1 MISVALIGDTG
12 FKEFAPLVR
21 WLRSES
27 ASVTTSVY
35 ADISAWLSAEA
46 VQPHRH
52 RLTVVLQASSD
63 QFASK
68 DVEHLIGTTMY
79 SGLLCCFGVWCEGDG
94 RTRRVWPNSVRV
106 PARYARQLIQR
117 ELRRVE
123 ENRPPLPPTAARDEI
138 FLYRESE
145 EPLRGADRIRRG
157 AALVIS
163 PDRVYRSTLAQ
174 VLNASGWDAAS
185 AGLDRD
191 SLTHVRSPL
200 LLVHDLDPRCFAVDT
215 SLRRCR
221 KRFPQAD
228 IFGLVSMPQQLEI
241 PEDSELRAVIP
252 KLAPEWAVQQMES
265 AMFL

>member
-1 MISVALIGDTG
+1 M
-12 FKEFAPLVR
+12 
-21 WLRSES
+21 
-27 ASVTTSVY
+27 
-35 ADISAWLSAEA
+35 
-46 VQPHRH
+46 
-52 RLTVVLQASSD
+52 
-63 QFASK
+63 
-68 DVEHLIGTTMY
+68 
-79 SGLLCCFGVWCEGDG
+79 
-94 RTRRVWPNSVRV
+94 
-106 PARYARQLIQR
+106 
-117 ELRRVE
+117 E

-145 EPLRGADRIRRG
+145 EQLRGADRIRRG

-174 VLNASGWDAAS
+174 VLNASGWDVAS